1 MKNPKNIL
9 ICPLDWGIGH
19 ATRCVPIIKEL
30 VNIGH
35 TPVIAADN
43 RPLAFL
49 QTEFPDLKFIRFG
62 GYQPN
67 YPQHGSMAWKMLC
80 SIPKIIKG
88 IKREHRE
95 VKKIIRDHNIDILIS
110 DNRYGL
116 WNKETFTVFIT
127 HQLMV
132 KLPYFIKFF
141 EPLLNQIIKKFINKY
156 DECWIPDMQSGQTLS
171 GDLSHKYPLTENSY
185 FIGPLTRFRDSE
197 TQDFETRD
205 INDVFVILS
214 GPEPQR
220 SKLEEILFTQ
230 LKESTLKAVV
240 VQGITEKEENLDLN
254 ERIKVF
260 SHLPSSEM
268 LKYFQS
274 SSTIICRPGYSSI
287 MDIVTLG
294 KKAIFIPTPG
304 QTEQE
309 YLADFLMK
317 KKMFYSVKQS
327 RFSIGE
333 ALKKSESY
341 SHVMINPGK
350 EFDILISQ
358 IVISRWG
365 GKRQH
370 QNEGASMNG

>member
-1 MKNPKNIL
+1 M

-35 TPVIAADN
+35 TPVIAADG

-49 QTEFPDLKFIRFG
+49 QMEFPDLKFIRFG

-67 YPQHGSMAWKMLC
+67 YPRHGSMAWKMLC

-185 FIGPLTRFRDSE
+185 FIGPLSRFRDCETKDYEIRDREKSE
-197 TQDFETRD
+197 
-205 INDVFVILS
+205 ICDVCVILS

-230 LKESTLKAVV
+230 LKGSSLKAVV
-240 VQGITEKEENLDLN
+240 VQGITEKNDSFDLN

-274 SSTIICRPGYSSI
+274 SRTIICRPGYSSI

-309 YLADFLMK
+309 YLAEYFMEN
-317 KKMFYSVKQS
+317 KMFYYSKQDE
-327 RFSIGE
+327 FSLGE
-333 ALKKSESY
+333 ALRKSESY

-358 IVISRWG
+358 FVISR
-365 GKRQH
+365 
-370 QNEGASMNG
+370 